1 MGKIR
6 TRFIGNEEIEK
17 KQKKDQKERSKD
29 KKKDKIKV
37 RAPGQKGGERSVVV
51 EQDQE
56 MTKKLEKA
64 KKLIEKEP
72 EKEEENKKVKKA
84 RKARKR
90 GQKFLL
96 AKREIDKNTTEK
108 NKLKLIL
115 LQDAIA
121 LLKKTSYTKFDETV
135 EIHIKVIK
143 EGLRG
148 EVDLPNP
155 TGKKIRVKIV
165 DDVVLDSI
173 ERGKIDFDVLITHPS
188 YMGRIAKLAKILG
201 PKGLM
206 PNPKSGTISDK
217 PEELAKKYEK
227 GIIKWKTE
235 AKAPLIHQIV
245 GKLSYDDKK
254 ILDNIKALIDSIGK
268 SNIVDL
274 YITSSMSPSI
284 KVDISKI

>member
-17 KQKKDQKERSKD
+17 KQIKDQKERSKD

-72 EKEEENKKVKKA
+72 EKEEGKKKIKKV
-84 RKARKR
+84 RKR
-90 GQKFLL
+90 GKNFLL

-148 EVDLPNP
+148 EVDLPHP

>member
-1 MGKIR
+1 
-6 TRFIGNEEIEK
+6 
-17 KQKKDQKERSKD
+17 
-29 KKKDKIKV
+29 
-37 RAPGQKGGERSVVV
+37 
-51 EQDQE
+51 
-56 MTKKLEKA
+56 
-64 KKLIEKEP
+64 
-72 EKEEENKKVKKA
+72 
-84 RKARKR
+84 
-90 GQKFLL
+90 
-96 AKREIDKNTTEK
+96 
-108 NKLKLIL
+108 
-115 LQDAIA
+115 
-121 LLKKTSYTKFDETV
+121 
-135 EIHIKVIK
+135 
-143 EGLRG
+143 
-148 EVDLPNP
+148 
-155 TGKKIRVKIV
+155 
-165 DDVVLDSI
+165 
-173 ERGKIDFDVLITHPS
+173 
-188 YMGRIAKLAKILG
+188 MGRIAKLAKILG